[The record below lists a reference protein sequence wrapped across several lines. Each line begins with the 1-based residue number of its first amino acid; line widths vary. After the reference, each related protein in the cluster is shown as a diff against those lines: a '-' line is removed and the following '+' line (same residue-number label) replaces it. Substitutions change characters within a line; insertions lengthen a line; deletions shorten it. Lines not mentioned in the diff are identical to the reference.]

1 MGICIKEAL
10 RIIKSN
16 ITKISYE
23 IVPIENSNKKIIAED
38 IYAKYSLPSFN
49 NSAMDGYGVKLCDEG
64 EIVKIIDNIF
74 AGSSKETQIEST
86 QCIKIMTGARVPS
99 SVEAVVPFELVDI
112 IDEHHIRIP
121 RGIEKN
127 QHIRFIGEDIQK
139 DEKILVDGDEINFSA
154 ITILASQGITHV
166 KVYRKPKVSVFTSGE
181 ELKLHY
187 EKIEDYQIFNSN
199 TPTILSR
206 VNELGCD
213 VSFAGMAQDNIE
225 SLQQMIGNS
234 LHADFIITTGG
245 ISVGEADFTQE
256 AFEKF
261 EMDILFNGVTIKPG
275 KPTIFG
281 KLKDTYILNLPGN
294 PLAAALIFEVF
305 GTIIIQKLSGSK
317 DIYHNYITT
326 KISEDLKNKK
336 GRTTIIPGWFDGDC
350 FIPSKKRFPGMVG
363 VLHKCNS
370 MIILNKN
377 LTGLLKDDIVKVIP
391 INWKF
396 YTDVQKDFFN

>member
-16 ITKISYE
+16 INKISYE
-23 IVPIENSNKKIIAED
+23 VVPIENSNKQVIAQD
-38 IYAKYSLPSFN
+38 IFAKYSLPTFN
-49 NSAMDGYGVKLCDEG
+49 NSAMDGYGVQLCDEG
-64 EIVKIIDNIF
+64 KTVKVCDTIF
-74 AGSSKETQIEST
+74 AGSSKETQIEPT

-99 SVEAVVPFELVDI
+99 TIEAVIPFELVEV
-112 IDEHHIRIP
+112 IDEEHIKLP
-121 RGIEKN
+121 RGLEKN
-127 QHIRFIGEDIQK
+127 QHIRFIGEDIKK
-139 DEKILVDGDEINFSA
+139 DEKIISDGEEINFST
-154 ITILASQGITHV
+154 ITILASQGVTHV

-206 VNELGCD
+206 VSELGCD
-213 VSFAGMAQDNIE
+213 VSFAGMAKDTVE
-225 SLQQMIGNS
+225 SLKDMIENS
-234 LHADFIITTGG
+234 LHADFIVTTGG

-256 AFEKF
+256 AFEQF
-261 EMDILFNGVTIKPG
+261 EMDILFNGISIKPG

-281 KLKDTYILNLPGN
+281 KLGDTYILNLPGN

-336 GRTTIIPGWFDGDC
+336 GRTTIIPGWFDGDY
-350 FIPSKKRFPGMVG
+350 FFPSEKRFPGMVG

-377 LTGLLKDDIVKVIP
+377 QTGLLKDDMVKVIP

-396 YTDVQKDFFN
+396 YTDIQKDFFN